1 MKRGLKGSVRLSAPT
16 DGPNAMNSDFKV
28 ISVSRGGV
36 VGLAELLNA
45 EMKQRLSLAQ
55 LGALERVIERARR
68 EAGRHSEELDGFKI
82 YAYCTVDG
90 SLMWGVNAPGTGFCV
105 VRGVV

>member
-1 MKRGLKGSVRLSAPT
+1 
-16 DGPNAMNSDFKV
+16 MNSDFKEILGSPGDLV
-28 ISVSRGGV
+28 DN
-36 VGLAELLNA
+36 LAELLNA

-55 LGALERVIERARR
+55 LGALEKVIERARR
-68 EAGRHSEELDGFKI
+68 EAGRHSKELDGFEI

>member
-1 MKRGLKGSVRLSAPT
+1 
-16 DGPNAMNSDFKV
+16 MNSNFKE
-28 ISVSRGGV
+28 ILGSRGGV
-36 VGLAELLNA
+36 VDNFAELLNP

-82 YAYCTVDG
+82 YAYRTVDG